1 MKRSIT
7 RPARRPLLPR
17 ALRILF
23 LGVVLTA
30 CAAVAWRLGV
40 VRPAR
45 LRADAE
51 LQAVIEQARDALQAG
66 QPERARRLVAAAPE
80 SGPRAADVL
89 TIKGM
94 AQAARQQ
101 PDDAR
106 SSLERSLAIN
116 PAQPMAL
123 KVLAAICFSDEEL
136 DKGLALLARAAA
148 LDPDD
153 FRPWYA
159 SGDIL
164 LRYRNKPREA
174 VRFFQ
179 EAIRRRPEDTD
190 SRIGLASAML
200 TLGEVEASTPV
211 VDGLLREA
219 TDDPSVLRLAAIRA
233 RLLAQHADAERFAGQ
248 ALRHDPDNVEVL
260 IVRAQ
265 SRLESGRR
273 EDALADAE
281 HAAALVPHNPTVL
294 YRLASIENAVGLKQ
308 RAAATTRRYQEV
320 LAIAGQIDQLQK
332 ETRKNPEDIESH
344 WRLGEAA
351 AQAGRASLARKSFR
365 AALAL
370 DPGCIPARTGLAALD
385 RLANAPR

>member
-1 MKRSIT
+1 MNRSIT
-7 RPARRPLLPR
+7 RPARRPRLPR
-17 ALRILF
+17 ALWILF
-23 LGVVLTA
+23 LGIVLPA
-30 CAAVAWRLGV
+30 SAALAWRLGV

-51 LQAVIEQARDALQAG
+51 LQTVIERARGALQAG
-66 QPERARRLVAAAPE
+66 QPERARRLVAGAPE

-106 SSLERSLAIN
+106 AALERSLAIN

-123 KVLAAICFSDEEL
+123 KVLAAIYFSDEEM

-164 LRYRNKPREA
+164 LRYRNQPREA
-174 VRFFQ
+174 IRFFR

-200 TLGEVEASTPV
+200 TLGEVEVSIPV
-211 VDGLLREA
+211 IDGLLREA
-219 TDDPSVLRLAAIRA
+219 PDDPNVLRLAAIRA
-233 RLLAQHADAERFAGQ
+233 RLLAQYADAERFAGQ
-248 ALRHDPDNVEVL
+248 ALRHDPDNVE
-260 IVRAQ
+260 I
-265 SRLESGRR
+265 
-273 EDALADAE
+273 
-281 HAAALVPHNPTVL
+281 
-294 YRLASIENAVGLKQ
+294 
-308 RAAATTRRYQEV
+308 
-320 LAIAGQIDQLQK
+320 
-332 ETRKNPEDIESH
+332 
-344 WRLGEAA
+344 
-351 AQAGRASLARKSFR
+351 
-365 AALAL
+365 
-370 DPGCIPARTGLAALD
+370 
-385 RLANAPR
+385 

>member
-1 MKRSIT
+1 MNLPII
-7 RPARRPLLPR
+7 RPSRRPRLPR

-23 LGVVLTA
+23 LGAVLPA
-30 CAAVAWRLGV
+30 CAALAWWLGI

-66 QPERARRLVAAAPE
+66 QPERARRLLAQAPE

-94 AQAARQQ
+94 ALAARQQ

-106 SSLERSLAIN
+106 AELERSLAID

-123 KVLAAICFSDEEL
+123 KVLAAIYFSDEEL
-136 DKGLALLARAAA
+136 DEGLDLLARAAV

-164 LRYRNKPREA
+164 LRHRNKPREA
-174 VRFFQ
+174 VRVFQ
-179 EAIRRRPEDTD
+179 EAIRRRPEDRG
-190 SRIGLASAML
+190 SRIGLASALL
-200 TLGEVEASTPV
+200 TLGEVEASVPV
-211 VDGLLREA
+211 VDRLLQEA
-219 TDDPSVLRLAAIRA
+219 PDDPSVLRLAAIRA
-233 RLLAQHADAERFAGQ
+233 RLLAQYADAERFAGQ
-248 ALRHDPDNVEVL
+248 ALERNPEDVEVL

-281 HAAALVPHNPTVL
+281 RAAALVPHNLTVL
-294 YRLASIENAVGLKQ
+294 NLLAGIENAVGLKE
-308 RAAATTRRYQEV
+308 RAAATARRRQEV
-320 LAIAGQIDQLQK
+320 LAIAERIDQLQK
-332 ETRKNPEDIESH
+332 ETRKNPGDLESQ
-344 WRLGEAA
+344 WRLGELA
-351 AQAGRASLARKSFR
+351 AQQGRASLARKSFH

-370 DPGCIPARTGLAALD
+370 DPGCIPARKGLAALD